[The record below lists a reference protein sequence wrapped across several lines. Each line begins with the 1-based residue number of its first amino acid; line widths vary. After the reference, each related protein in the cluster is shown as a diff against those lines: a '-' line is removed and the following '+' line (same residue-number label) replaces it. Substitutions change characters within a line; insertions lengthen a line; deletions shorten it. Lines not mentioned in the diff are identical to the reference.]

1 MRKHLEEQFIGQ
13 CEKNAQLEED
23 LCGGVPAPA
32 DRTFAAREQ
41 PFQRRFSLAADPALA
56 IRLNVVQPGCSRS
69 VSIDVR
75 CWSERVLR
83 PGPGLADGAV
93 IATFPSQR
101 PSLGNVIE
109 GRVFR
114 EGRGD
119 LSGVRAG
126 ESLAEGPP
134 FGQRLGASLAAHRS
148 TRGPKKRP
156 RGSATAWPRHW
167 GRVRAAARS
176 TPSNPAGGPQA

>member
-1 MRKHLEEQFIGQ
+1 MANVRKMHSWKRICAAACQLRPTGHLRRG
-13 CEKNAQLEED
+13 NNLSNDDSAW
-23 LCGGVPAPA
+23 
-32 DRTFAAREQ
+32 
-41 PFQRRFSLAADPALA
+41 QRNPALA

-75 CWSERVLR
+75 CCSERVLR
-83 PGPGLADGAV
+83 PGPGLADGVV

-134 FGQRLGASLAAHRS
+134 FGQRFGASLAAHRS